1 MKDDYCSGWKMTI
14 FNFLP
19 KNIHQKSTLKSLLSP
34 YIDDSTLETFFSLT
48 PSASTSDILSAI
60 NKSVKITRRKNKGI
74 QHFEKLLN
82 AYFKYDI
89 NNMNFKCNSNII
101 FISDYGSL
109 KAMVTPILGV
119 LKNIVDSETC
129 AQLLNDS
136 DATEKLFI
144 AHDNENSR
152 HHDRSEDHRVLRELQ
167 DIQFIFTTFN
177 TTIFNFFNVSL

>member
-1 MKDDYCSGWKMTI
+1 
-14 FNFLP
+14 
-19 KNIHQKSTLKSLLSP
+19 
-34 YIDDSTLETFFSLT
+34 
-48 PSASTSDILSAI
+48 
-60 NKSVKITRRKNKGI
+60 
-74 QHFEKLLN
+74 
-82 AYFKYDI
+82 
-89 NNMNFKCNSNII
+89 
-101 FISDYGSL
+101 
-109 KAMVTPILGV
+109 MVTPILGV